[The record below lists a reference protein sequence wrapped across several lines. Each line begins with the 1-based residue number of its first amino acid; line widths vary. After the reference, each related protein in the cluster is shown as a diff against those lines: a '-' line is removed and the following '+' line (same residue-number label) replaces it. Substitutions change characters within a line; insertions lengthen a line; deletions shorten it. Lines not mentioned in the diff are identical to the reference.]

1 MHGLIRSVYWHIW
14 LQNTRWYAY
23 IKQCGGNKINR
34 KKNMIRASMPIQ
46 VIVQV
51 YPLHSNK
58 AALVTGPQ
66 YNIPLLTVMDEVD
79 QQIKWYK
86 FSGRYQ
92 HLPTWH
98 RDIRCQLI
106 KYTWSVGMSTTI
118 VNCWLPSF
126 TWQYPTY
133 LVIRNTPTTQREIH
147 CCVKLL

>member
-1 MHGLIRSVYWHIW
+1 
-14 LQNTRWYAY
+14 
-23 IKQCGGNKINR
+23 
-34 KKNMIRASMPIQ
+34 MPIQ

-66 YNIPLLTVMDEVD
+66 YNMSLLTVMDEVD

-118 VNCWLPSF
+118 VNCWLSSF

-147 CCVKLL
+147 CCVKLCYNIRDQWRPGISRVNRKKQQKQTRPISVKFL